1 MPVNTCDF
9 CDNTCSE
16 SRALLRAEKHILP
29 VFGVFCSRF
38 GVNFHIMSL
47 IKYKISKKRCSES
60 YHLLKG
66 SNEILPSF
74 YKFSSGLGNHNTAQ
88 EKFIQPH

>member
-1 MPVNTCDF
+1 
-9 CDNTCSE
+9 
-16 SRALLRAEKHILP
+16 
-29 VFGVFCSRF
+29 
-38 GVNFHIMSL
+38 MSL

-88 EKFIQPH
+88 EKFIQPHKVIAW